1 MLTRPTSAL
10 QLFTTSNKKHNVFSS
25 RGPAPITVPK
35 RLTGLPP
42 ARSQLGTVAAPLS
55 DIERHNA
62 ERRRAYEEKL
72 AQQRAEEEQLNTG
85 AAWWEVE
92 CPPNMINVASLDQLK
107 TTVEGECAAGKLVV
121 VNFFAPECY
130 ACKSMQPKLRQI
142 ARDNPDAVFLKVNG
156 LVGDL
161 MQYVEAMQI
170 TRIPYFHF
178 YKNNKRVA
186 EFSANMRPD
195 KLALLRAE
203 IAAHKEQPVAATDT
217 SSYQALEA

>member
-10 QLFTTSNKKHNVFSS
+10 QLSINSSKKHNLFSS
-25 RGPAPITVPK
+25 RGPALVQLPK
-35 RLTGLPP
+35 RLIGPP
-42 ARSQLGTVAAPLS
+42 PTQSQVGTVAAPLS
-55 DIERHNA
+55 DIERQNA

-72 AQQRAEEEQLNTG
+72 EQQRAEEEQLTTG
-85 AAWWEVE
+85 TAWWEVE
-92 CPPNMINVASLDQLK
+92 CPPNMDNVASLDQLK
-107 TTVEGECAAGKLVV
+107 TTVETECAAGKLVV

-161 MQYVEAMQI
+161 LQYVEAMQI

-203 IAAHKEQPVAATDT
+203 IAAHKEQPVQQADT
-217 SSYQALEA
+217 SSYQVLEA